1 MIENVQLKKRMTKTY
16 EFVVLWNYTAELRMF
31 VAGWWPMWFS
41 ELVANEAWFTAVG
54 EEIAA
59 FLESLD
65 AAEAVSSRESWL

>member
-1 MIENVQLKKRMTKTY
+1 
-16 EFVVLWNYTAELRMF
+16 MF
-31 VAGWWPMWFS
+31 VAGWWPMWFP

-54 EEIAA
+54 EEIVA